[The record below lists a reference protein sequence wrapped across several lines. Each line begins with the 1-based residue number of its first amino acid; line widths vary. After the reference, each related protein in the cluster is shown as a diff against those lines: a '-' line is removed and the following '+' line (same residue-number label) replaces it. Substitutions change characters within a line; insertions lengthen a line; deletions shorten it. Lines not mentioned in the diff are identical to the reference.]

1 MRKTNSKY
9 SNESTYFIKL
19 IQIVSMFILFVTI
32 KINGQDNE
40 NLVSQKS
47 FNYEIE
53 TQVPCFIVGGFHLS
67 VGGRYENL
75 RVRAEIQNSGTMD
88 FGQFGLHNQNK
99 NSHRYLDNISVG
111 VAGDYFFYKGF
122 FVSGSIETRN
132 WKINDEDK
140 TSEKHIRTIDLG
152 IGPGFQYLF
161 WEHLYFQ
168 ISFGINFRQGKKL
181 DFNNSEFQISNVD
194 ILPMLRLGWQF

>member
-1 MRKTNSKY
+1 MRKTNFRC
-9 SNESTYFIKL
+9 SNESTYIIRL
-19 IQIVSMFILFVTI
+19 IQIVSLFIFFMTTQI
-32 KINGQDNE
+32 SGQDNE
-40 NLVSQKS
+40 YLVNQKS

-53 TQVPCFIVGGFHLS
+53 TQVPCFIVGGYHLS
-67 VGGRYENL
+67 VGGRFENF

-88 FGQFGLHNQNK
+88 FGEFGLNNQNK
-99 NSHRYLDNISVG
+99 NFHRYLDNISVG

-140 TSEKHIRTIDLG
+140 TSEKYIRTIDFG
-152 IGPGFQYLF
+152 VGPGYQYIF
-161 WEHLYFQ
+161 WEKLYFQ
-168 ISFGINFRQGKKL
+168 ISFGINFRQDNKL
-181 DFNNSEFQISNVD
+181 EFNNSEFQISNVD